1 MTSSPALAAPA
12 PRAPGVR
19 PRGRVRRR
27 VLPGFGLTMGA
38 TLFYL
43 ALIVLLPV
51 AALLLKTAD
60 AGWLRFWEVVSGP
73 RAVASFKVTL
83 TAAALATAFNA
94 VYGLLMAWVL
104 ARYRFPGRRLLDALM
119 DVPFALPTAVAGIAL
134 TALFAGNGW
143 LGRFLEPAGIT
154 VAYTILGVA
163 AAMAFTSVPFVV
175 RTVQPVIEDLKPEIE
190 ETAATLGAYPWQ
202 VFARVIYPALFPAH
216 LAGCAM
222 AFARSLGEFGAVIFI
237 AGNLP
242 FQTEISS
249 LLIFIRLEEYD
260 YPAAAAI
267 ATVMLAAAFLM
278 LLTTNTIQAWRLR
291 RVVKD

>member
-1 MTSSPALAAPA
+1 MIAASSIRGAPPPAS
-12 PRAPGVR
+12 R
-19 PRGRVRRR
+19 RGRRH

-38 TLFYL
+38 TLLYL

-60 AGWLRFWEVVSGP
+60 AGWLRFWEVVTSP
-73 RAVASFKVTL
+73 RAVAAFQVTVG
-83 TAAALATAFNA
+83 AALLATLFNA

-104 ARYRFPGRRLLDALM
+104 TRYRFPGRRILDALM
-119 DVPFALPTAVAGIAL
+119 DLPFALPTAVAGIAL

-143 LGRFLEPAGIT
+143 FGRLLEPAGIK
-154 VAYTILGVA
+154 VVYTLLGVA
-163 AAMAFTSVPFVV
+163 LAMAFTSVPFVV
-175 RTVQPVIEDLKPEIE
+175 RTVQPVIEELKPEVE
-190 ETAATLGAYPWQ
+190 EAAASLGASRWQ
-202 VFARVIYPALFPAH
+202 VFTRVIYPALFPAH
-216 LAGCAM
+216 LAGSAM

-242 FQTEISS
+242 FKTEIAA

-267 ATVMLAAAFLM
+267 ATVLLVFAFL
-278 LLTTNTIQAWRLR
+278 LLLATNTIQAWRLR
-291 RVVKD
+291 RAVRD